1 MSELLYTVSEVARLL
16 KTKPE
21 MVYKLMNK
29 GLLPY
34 MVIGRRKVR
43 ATTLEAFLAKYEG
56 YDITDPENIQ
66 KIEIE
71 GEVDAHSRGL
81 H

>member
-1 MSELLYTVSEVARLL
+1 MSNELLYTTAEVAKML

-21 MVYKLMNK
+21 QIYKLMNA

-43 ATTLEAFLAKYEG
+43 ASTLEEFLQRYEG
-56 YDITDPENIQ
+56 FDITDPNNIQ
-66 KIEIE
+66 KIE
-71 GEVDAHSRGL
+71 
-81 H
+81 

>member
-1 MSELLYTVSEVARLL
+1 MGDKLYTVSEVAQIL

-21 MVYKLMNK
+21 QVYKLMNK

-43 ATTLEAFLAKYEG
+43 AKTLEMFLEKYEG
-56 YDITDPENIQ
+56 YDITDVENIY
-66 KIEIE
+66 KIELKGSE
-71 GEVDAHSRGL
+71 ANAYS
-81 H
+81 